1 MTILPPQTSYDLDA
15 LESRVDMLSAR
26 MTLREPFIASVYT
39 AMTRKYGVDGTA
51 STDGKN
57 LYFGASFCEPLTDD
71 ELMFVCLHEALHAV
85 FMHMF
90 RLDER
95 NPRLWNIAC
104 DAVIN
109 YMLRVKGYTMPAGG
123 VLLDWVDD
131 SHDAESVYRKLCD
144 EDDGDGGGDGG
155 GGGGGDGDGDGD
167 GDSGSTDPSG
177 GSMPSAETGGGG
189 WDGHGDMA
197 PAPNA
202 ADELDVKA
210 TILTAARMA
219 KAAGD
224 QTALIDRLLEG
235 ELDPVVTWD
244 DVLRPVMTSIAHDD
258 YSYARPERKYAAYNL
273 MLPSLHSEGLGWLVV
288 GFDTS
293 GSMSDELCKQ
303 TAVEINAIV
312 EDCDPD
318 GVIVVYC
325 DTHVQHVERFER
337 GETVELHPR
346 GGGGTR
352 VKPVFDHIDDELADE
367 RIAALVYFTD
377 LYTPDL
383 DELHAPEYPVIWAVH
398 SNSHATVPFGD
409 ITDVV
414 FN

>member
-1 MTILPPQTSYDLDA
+1 MTVLAPQTSYDLDA
-15 LESRVDMLSAR
+15 LEARVDMLSAR

-123 VLLDWVDD
+123 VLLDWVND

-144 EDDGDGGGDGG
+144 EDDGSNDD
-155 GGGGGDGDGDGD
+155 D
-167 GDSGSTDPSG
+167 GDSDGSNDPSG

-224 QTALIDRLLEG
+224 KSALIDRLLEG
-235 ELDPVVTWD
+235 ELDPVVQWD
-244 DVLRPVMTSIAHDD
+244 SVLRPVMTSIAHDD
-258 YSYARPERKYAAYNL
+258 YSYARPERKYASYNL

-293 GSMSDELCKQ
+293 GSMSDELCRQ
-303 TAVEINAIV
+303 TAAEINAIV
-312 EDCDPD
+312 EDCNPD

-337 GETVELHPR
+337 DDTIELHPR

-352 VKPVFDHIDDELADE
+352 VKPVFDHIDDELADV

-377 LYTPDL
+377 LYTTDL
-383 DELHAPEYPVIWAVH
+383 NELDAPEYPVIWAVH
-398 SNSHATVPFGD
+398 DNANPVVPFGD
-409 ITDVV
+409 ITNVV